1 MITVTEAFVG
11 FFIMLGLM
19 LIGLPVAGALFA
31 VAILGALMYLGTP
44 TLMMFGNQMWSILHD
59 FVLTAIPMFILLGEI
74 LVRSG
79 ITDRMYAAL
88 SDWMRRWPG
97 GLLHTNIGACGM
109 FSAVSG
115 SSVATAATIGT
126 VALPSMKQHGYSE
139 RLALGTIA
147 AGATLGIL
155 IPPSINMIIYGSMSN
170 TSIGRLF
177 LAAIVPGLLL
187 IALFMIFVAVIC
199 VLRPRMG
206 GDALPPVPMSERLAR
221 LKDLL
226 PPLLIFA
233 VVIGSIYTGW
243 ATPTESAAVGVI
255 AALLLAGVRRRLSI
269 RMLNESV
276 LAVVRITAMIMLIV
290 LAAQLLSFVM
300 GVLRIP
306 QAITGLVADTGAT
319 QLQIILM
326 LIVFYLILGCF
337 LETLSMMITTIPIV
351 MPIVLFFGIDPVWFG
366 VFLVLMMEIALITP
380 PLGMNLFIVQGVRP
394 NGGSVMDVVWGAM
407 PFTLIMLLMV
417 AILIA
422 FPQVALFVPD
432 VLYGK

>member
-1 MITVTEAFVG
+1 MITAGEAFTG
-11 FFIMLGLM
+11 FFIMLALM

-31 VAILGALMYLGTP
+31 VAVLGAFLYLGMP
-44 TLMMFGNQMWSILHD
+44 TLTMFGNQMWSILDD
-59 FVLTAIPMFILLGEI
+59 FVLTSIPMFILLGEI

-79 ITDRMYAAL
+79 VTDRMYAAL
-88 SDWMRRWPG
+88 SDWIRRWPG
-97 GLLHTNIGACGM
+97 GLLHTNIGACGI

-155 IPPSINMIIYGSMSN
+155 IPPSINMIIYGSMAN

-187 IALFMIFVAVIC
+187 IALFMIFVAVVC
-199 VLRPRMG
+199 ALRPALG
-206 GDALPPVPMSERLAR
+206 GAEMPAVPLKERLVR

-226 PPLLIFA
+226 PPLVIFA
-233 VVIGSIYTGW
+233 VVMGSIYTGW

-255 AALLLAGVRRRLSI
+255 AALALAAAKRRLTVA
-269 RMLNESV
+269 MLNESV
-276 LAVVRITAMIMLIV
+276 LTVVKVTAMIMLIV

-319 QLQIILM
+319 QLQILLL

-351 MPIVLFFGIDPVWFG
+351 MPIVLFYGIDPVWFG
-366 VFLVLMMEIALITP
+366 IFLVLMMEVSLITP
-380 PLGMNLFIVQGVRP
+380 PLGMNLFIVQGVR
-394 NGGSVMDVVWGAM
+394 NSGGSVMDVVWGAL

-417 AILIA
+417 GILIA
-422 FPQVALFVPD
+422 APQVALFLPD
-432 VLYGK
+432 MLYGP

>member
-1 MITVTEAFVG
+1 MITAGEAFTG
-11 FFIMLGLM
+11 FFIMLALM

-31 VAILGALMYLGTP
+31 VAVLGAFLYLGMP
-44 TLMMFGNQMWSILHD
+44 TLTMFGNQMWSILDD
-59 FVLTAIPMFILLGEI
+59 FVLTSIPMFILLGEI

-79 ITDRMYAAL
+79 VTDRMYAAL
-88 SDWMRRWPG
+88 SDWIRRWPG

-126 VALPSMKQHGYSE
+126 VALPSMKRHGYSE

-155 IPPSINMIIYGSMSN
+155 IPPSINMIIYGSMAN

-187 IALFMIFVAVIC
+187 IALFMIFVAVVC
-199 VLRPRMG
+199 ALRPALG
-206 GDALPPVPMSERLAR
+206 GTEMPAVPLKERLAR

-226 PPLLIFA
+226 PPLVIFA
-233 VVIGSIYTGW
+233 VVMGSIYTGW

-255 AALLLAGVRRRLSI
+255 AALALAAAKRRLTVA
-269 RMLNESV
+269 MLNDSV
-276 LAVVRITAMIMLIV
+276 LTVVKVTAMIMLIV

-319 QLQIILM
+319 QLQILLL

-366 VFLVLMMEIALITP
+366 IFLVLMMEVSLITP
-380 PLGMNLFIVQGVRP
+380 PLGMNLFIVQGVRAS
-394 NGGSVMDVVWGAM
+394 GGSVMDVVWGAL

-417 AILIA
+417 GILIA
-422 FPQVALFVPD
+422 APQVALFLPD
-432 VLYGK
+432 MLYGP

>member
-31 VAILGALMYLGTP
+31 VAILGAFLYLGTP
-44 TLMMFGNQMWSILHD
+44 TLMMFGNQIWSILDD

-88 SDWMRRWPG
+88 SDWLRRWPG

-126 VALPSMKQHGYSE
+126 VALPSMKGHGYSE

-187 IALFMIFVAVIC
+187 IALFMIFVAVVC
-199 VLRPRMG
+199 ALRPSLG
-206 GDALPPVPMSERLAR
+206 GDALAPVPMKERLAR

-226 PPLLIFA
+226 PPLVIFA
-233 VVIGSIYTGW
+233 VVMGSIYTGW

-255 AALLLAGVRRRLSI
+255 AALVLAATRRRLTLA
-269 RMLNESV
+269 MLNQSV
-276 LAVVRITAMIMLIV
+276 LTVVRVTAMIMLIV

-319 QLQIILM
+319 QLQILLL

-366 VFLVLMMEIALITP
+366 VFLVLMMEVALITP
-380 PLGMNLFIVQGVRP
+380 PLGMNLFIVQGVRAQ
-394 NGGSVMDVVWGAM
+394 GGSVMDVVWGAM

-422 FPQVALFVPD
+422 FPQVALFLPD
-432 VLYGK
+432 AFYGQ

>member
-1 MITVTEAFVG
+1 MISITESFIG

-19 LIGLPVAGALFA
+19 LVGLPVAGALFA
-31 VAILGALMYLGTP
+31 VAIIGALFYLGVP
-44 TLMMFGNQMWSILHD
+44 SLMMFGNQMWSILDD

-79 ITDRMYAAL
+79 ITDRMYVAL
-88 SDWMRRWPG
+88 SDWVRRWPG

-126 VALPSMKQHGYSE
+126 VALPSMKRHGYSE
-139 RLALGTIA
+139 RIALGTIA

-170 TSIGRLF
+170 TSIGQLF

-187 IALFMIFVAVIC
+187 MALFMIFVAVLSVIN
-199 VLRPRMG
+199 PSIAG
-206 GDALPPVPMSERLAR
+206 EKLPPVPMKERLTR
-221 LKDLL
+221 LVDLL
-226 PPLLIFA
+226 PPLIIFA
-233 VVIGSIYTGW
+233 VIMGSIYSGW

-255 AALLLAGVRRRLSI
+255 AALALAAARRRLSFKV
-269 RMLNESV
+269 LNEALLSV
-276 LAVVRITAMIMLIV
+276 VKITAMIMLIV

-306 QAITGLVADTGAT
+306 QAITGLVADTGT
-319 QLQIILM
+319 TPLQILLLLVI
-326 LIVFYLILGCF
+326 FYLILGCF
-337 LETLSMMITTIPIV
+337 LETLSMMIMTIPIV
-351 MPIVLFFGIDPVWFG
+351 MPIVLFLGIDPVWFG
-366 VFLVLMMEIALITP
+366 VFLVLMMEVGLITP

-394 NGGSVMDVVWGAM
+394 DGGSVMDVVWGAL

-417 AILIA
+417 ALLMM
-422 FPQVALFVPD
+422 FPQIALFLPE
-432 VLYGK
+432 LMYGR

>member
-31 VAILGALMYLGTP
+31 VAILGAFLYLGTP
-44 TLMMFGNQMWSILHD
+44 TLMMFGNQMWSILDD

-88 SDWMRRWPG
+88 SDWLRRWPG

-126 VALPSMKQHGYSE
+126 VALPSMKGHGYSE

-187 IALFMIFVAVIC
+187 IALFMIFVAVVC
-199 VLRPRMG
+199 ALRPSLG
-206 GDALPPVPMSERLAR
+206 GDALAPVPMKERLAR

-226 PPLLIFA
+226 PPLVIFA
-233 VVIGSIYTGW
+233 VVMGSIYTGW

-255 AALLLAGVRRRLSI
+255 AALALAAARRRLTLA
-269 RMLNESV
+269 MLNQSV
-276 LAVVRITAMIMLIV
+276 LTVVRVTAMIMLIV

-319 QLQIILM
+319 QLQILLL

-366 VFLVLMMEIALITP
+366 VFLVLMMEVALITP
-380 PLGMNLFIVQGVRP
+380 PLGMNLFIVQGVRAQ
-394 NGGSVMDVVWGAM
+394 GGSVMDVVWGAM

-422 FPQVALFVPD
+422 FPQVALFLPD
-432 VLYGK
+432 AFYGK

>member
-11 FFIMLGLM
+11 FFIMIGLM

-31 VAILGALMYLGTP
+31 VAILGALLYLGAP

-79 ITDRMYAAL
+79 ITDRMYNAL

-97 GLLHTNIGACGM
+97 GLLHTNIGACGL

-177 LAAIVPGLLL
+177 LAAIVPGVLL
-187 IALFMIFVAVIC
+187 IVLFMIFIAVVC

-206 GDALPPVPMSERLAR
+206 GDELPPVPLAEKLAR

-233 VVIGSIYTGW
+233 LVIGTIYTGW

-255 AALLLAGVRRRLSI
+255 AALILAAARRRLTI
-269 RMLNESV
+269 AMLNESV

-319 QLQIILM
+319 QLQILLM

-394 NGGSVMDVVWGAM
+394 DGGSVMDVVWGAM

>member
-1 MITVTEAFVG
+1 MITAGEAFTG
-11 FFIMLGLM
+11 FFIMLALM

-31 VAILGALMYLGTP
+31 VAVLGAFLYLGMP
-44 TLMMFGNQMWSILHD
+44 TLTMFGNQMWSILDD
-59 FVLTAIPMFILLGEI
+59 FVLTSIPMFILLGEI

-79 ITDRMYAAL
+79 VTDRMYAAL
-88 SDWMRRWPG
+88 SDWIRRWPG

-126 VALPSMKQHGYSE
+126 VALPSMKRHGYSE

-155 IPPSINMIIYGSMSN
+155 IPPSINMIIYGSMAN

-187 IALFMIFVAVIC
+187 IALFMIFVAVVC
-199 VLRPRMG
+199 ALRPALG
-206 GDALPPVPMSERLAR
+206 GTEMPAVPLKERLAR

-226 PPLLIFA
+226 PPLVIFA
-233 VVIGSIYTGW
+233 VVMGSIYTGW

-255 AALLLAGVRRRLSI
+255 AALALAAAKRRLTVA
-269 RMLNESV
+269 MLNDSV
-276 LAVVRITAMIMLIV
+276 LTVVKVTAMIMLIV

-319 QLQIILM
+319 QLQILLL

-366 VFLVLMMEIALITP
+366 IFLVLMMEVSLITP
-380 PLGMNLFIVQGVRP
+380 PLGMNLFIVQGVRA
-394 NGGSVMDVVWGAM
+394 NGGSVMDVVWGAL

-417 AILIA
+417 GILIA
-422 FPQVALFVPD
+422 APQVALFLPD
-432 VLYGK
+432 MLYGS

>member
-233 VVIGSIYTGW
+233 VVMGSIYTGW

>member
-1 MITVTEAFVG
+1 MITVSEAFVG

-79 ITDRMYAAL
+79 ITDRMYTAL

-126 VALPSMKQHGYSE
+126 VALPSMKRNGYSE

-187 IALFMIFVAVIC
+187 IAMFMIFVAVIC

-233 VVIGSIYTGW
+233 VVMGSIYTGW

-255 AALLLAGVRRRLSI
+255 AALVLAAARRRLSI

-306 QAITGLVADTGAT
+306 QAITTLVADTGAT

>member
-1 MITVTEAFVG
+1 MITAGEAFTG
-11 FFIMLGLM
+11 FFIMLALM

-31 VAILGALMYLGTP
+31 VAVLGAFLYLGMP
-44 TLMMFGNQMWSILHD
+44 TLTMFGNQMWSILDD
-59 FVLTAIPMFILLGEI
+59 FVLTSIPMFILLGEI

-79 ITDRMYAAL
+79 VTDRMYAAL
-88 SDWMRRWPG
+88 SDWIRRWPG

-126 VALPSMKQHGYSE
+126 VALPSMKRHGYSE

-155 IPPSINMIIYGSMSN
+155 IPPSINMIIYGSMAN

-187 IALFMIFVAVIC
+187 IALFMIFVAVVC
-199 VLRPRMG
+199 ALRPALG
-206 GDALPPVPMSERLAR
+206 GTEMPAVPLKERLAR

-226 PPLLIFA
+226 PPLVIFA
-233 VVIGSIYTGW
+233 VVMGSIYTGW

-255 AALLLAGVRRRLSI
+255 AALALAAAKRRLTVA
-269 RMLNESV
+269 MLNDSV
-276 LAVVRITAMIMLIV
+276 LTVVKVTAMIMLIV

-319 QLQIILM
+319 QLQILLL

-366 VFLVLMMEIALITP
+366 IFLVMMMEVSLITP
-380 PLGMNLFIVQGVRP
+380 PLGMNLFIVQGVRAS
-394 NGGSVMDVVWGAM
+394 GGSVMDVVWGAL

-417 AILIA
+417 GILIA
-422 FPQVALFVPD
+422 APQVALFLPD
-432 VLYGK
+432 MLYGP

>member
-1 MITVTEAFVG
+1 MITAGEAFTG
-11 FFIMLGLM
+11 FFIMLALM

-31 VAILGALMYLGTP
+31 VAVLGAFLYLGMP
-44 TLMMFGNQMWSILHD
+44 TLTMFGNQMWSILDD
-59 FVLTAIPMFILLGEI
+59 FVLTSIPMFILLGEI

-79 ITDRMYAAL
+79 VTDRMYAAL
-88 SDWMRRWPG
+88 SDWIRRWPG
-97 GLLHTNIGACGM
+97 GLLHTNIGACGI

-155 IPPSINMIIYGSMSN
+155 IPPSINMIIYGSMAN

-187 IALFMIFVAVIC
+187 IALFMIFVAVVC
-199 VLRPRMG
+199 ALRPALG
-206 GDALPPVPMSERLAR
+206 GAEMPAVPLKERLAR

-226 PPLLIFA
+226 PPLVIFA
-233 VVIGSIYTGW
+233 VVMGSIYTGW

-255 AALLLAGVRRRLSI
+255 AALALAAAKRRLTVA
-269 RMLNESV
+269 MLNESV
-276 LAVVRITAMIMLIV
+276 LTVVKVTAMIMLIV

-319 QLQIILM
+319 QLQILLL

-351 MPIVLFFGIDPVWFG
+351 MPIVLFYGIDPVWFG
-366 VFLVLMMEIALITP
+366 IFLVLMMEVSLITP
-380 PLGMNLFIVQGVRP
+380 PLGMNLFIVQGVR
-394 NGGSVMDVVWGAM
+394 NSGGSVMDVVWGAL

-417 AILIA
+417 GILIA
-422 FPQVALFVPD
+422 APQVALFLPD
-432 VLYGK
+432 MLYGP

>member
-1 MITVTEAFVG
+1 MITIAEAFIG
-11 FFIMLGLM
+11 FGIMLSLM

-31 VAILGALMYLGTP
+31 VAILGAYLYLGGP
-44 TLMMFGNQMWSILHD
+44 TLGMFGNQMWSILDD
-59 FVLTAIPMFILLGEI
+59 FVLTSVPMFILLGEI
-74 LVRSG
+74 LVQSG
-79 ITDRMYAAL
+79 ITARMYAAL
-88 SDWMRRWPG
+88 SDWIRRWPG
-97 GLLHTNIGACGM
+97 GLLHTNIGACGL

-126 VALPSMKQHGYSE
+126 VALPSMKQNGYSE

-170 TSIGRLF
+170 TSIGQLF
-177 LAAIVPGLLL
+177 LAAVIPGLLL
-187 IALFMIFVAVIC
+187 MVLFMIFVALAC
-199 VLRPRMG
+199 TFWPALG
-206 GDALPPVPMSERLAR
+206 GKALPPVPMRERLSR

-233 VVIGSIYTGW
+233 VVMGAIYTGW

-255 AALLLAGVRRRLSI
+255 AALVLVAARGRLTL
-269 RMLNESV
+269 RMLNES
-276 LAVVRITAMIMLIV
+276 LLTVVRVTAMIMLIV

-306 QAITGLVADTGAT
+306 QAITGMVAETGAT
-319 QLQIILM
+319 QLQVL
-326 LIVFYLILGCF
+326 LLLVLFYLILGCF
-337 LETLSMMITTIPIV
+337 LETLSMMIMTIPIV
-351 MPIVLFFGIDPVWFG
+351 MPVVLFFGIDPVWFG
-366 VFLVLMMEIALITP
+366 VFLVLMMEVSLITP
-380 PLGMNLFIVQGVRP
+380 PLGMNLFVVQGVRP
-394 NGGSVMDVVWGAM
+394 GGGSVMDVVWGVM

-422 FPQVALFVPD
+422 FPQVALFLPGVMF
-432 VLYGK
+432 GQ

>member
-1 MITVTEAFVG
+1 MITAGEAFTG
-11 FFIMLGLM
+11 FFIMLALM

-31 VAILGALMYLGTP
+31 VAVLGAFLYLGMP
-44 TLMMFGNQMWSILHD
+44 TLTMFGNQMWSILDD
-59 FVLTAIPMFILLGEI
+59 FVLTSIPMFILLGEI

-79 ITDRMYAAL
+79 VTDRMYAAL
-88 SDWMRRWPG
+88 SDWIRRWPG

-126 VALPSMKQHGYSE
+126 VALPSMKRHGYSE

-155 IPPSINMIIYGSMSN
+155 IPPSINMIIYGSMAN

-187 IALFMIFVAVIC
+187 IALFMIFVAVVC
-199 VLRPRMG
+199 ALRPALG
-206 GDALPPVPMSERLAR
+206 GTEMPAVPLKERLAR

-226 PPLLIFA
+226 PPLVIFA
-233 VVIGSIYTGW
+233 VVMGSIYTGW

-255 AALLLAGVRRRLSI
+255 AALALAAAKRRLTVA
-269 RMLNESV
+269 MLNDSV
-276 LAVVRITAMIMLIV
+276 LTVVKVTAMIMLIV

-306 QAITGLVADTGAT
+306 QAITGLAADTGAT
-319 QLQIILM
+319 QLQILLL

-366 VFLVLMMEIALITP
+366 IFLVLMMEVSLITP
-380 PLGMNLFIVQGVRP
+380 PLGMNLFIVQGVRAS
-394 NGGSVMDVVWGAM
+394 GGSVMDVVWGAL

-417 AILIA
+417 GILIA
-422 FPQVALFVPD
+422 APQVALFLPD
-432 VLYGK
+432 MLYGP

>member
-31 VAILGALMYLGTP
+31 VAILGAFLYLGTP

-79 ITDRMYAAL
+79 ITDRMYNAL

-97 GLLHTNIGACGM
+97 GLLHTNIGACGL

-177 LAAIVPGLLL
+177 LAAIVPGVLL
-187 IALFMIFVAVIC
+187 IVLFMIFIAVVC

-206 GDALPPVPMSERLAR
+206 GDELPPVPLAEKLAR

-233 VVIGSIYTGW
+233 LVMGTIYTGW

-255 AALLLAGVRRRLSI
+255 AALILAAARRRLTI
-269 RMLNESV
+269 AMLNESV

-319 QLQIILM
+319 QLQILLM

-394 NGGSVMDVVWGAM
+394 DGGSVMDVVWGAM

-432 VLYGK
+432 VMYGK

>member
-206 GDALPPVPMSERLAR
+206 GDALPPVPMAERLAR

-233 VVIGSIYTGW
+233 VVMGSIYTGW

-255 AALLLAGVRRRLSI
+255 AALVLAAARRRLSI

-306 QAITGLVADTGAT
+306 QAITTLVADTGAT

-407 PFTLIMLLMV
+407 PFTLVMLLMV

>member
-1 MITVTEAFVG
+1 MITVTEAFTG

-31 VAILGALMYLGTP
+31 VAILGAFLYLGTP
-44 TLMMFGNQMWSILHD
+44 TLMMFGNQMWSILDD

-88 SDWMRRWPG
+88 SDWLQRWPG

-126 VALPSMKQHGYSE
+126 VALPSMKGHGYSE

-187 IALFMIFVAVIC
+187 IALFMIFVAVVC
-199 VLRPRMG
+199 ALRPSLG
-206 GDALPPVPMSERLAR
+206 GDALAPVPMKERLAR

-226 PPLLIFA
+226 PPLVIFA
-233 VVIGSIYTGW
+233 VVMGSIYTGW

-255 AALLLAGVRRRLSI
+255 AALALAAARGRLTMS
-269 RMLNESV
+269 MLNQSV
-276 LAVVRITAMIMLIV
+276 LTVVRVTAMIMLIV

-319 QLQIILM
+319 QLQILLL
-326 LIVFYLILGCF
+326 LIAFYLVLGCF

-366 VFLVLMMEIALITP
+366 VFLVLMMEVALITP
-380 PLGMNLFIVQGVRP
+380 PLGMNLFIVQGARAQ
-394 NGGSVMDVVWGAM
+394 GGSVMDVVWGAM

-422 FPQVALFVPD
+422 FPQLALFLPNA
-432 VLYGK
+432 LYGQ

>member
-1 MITVTEAFVG
+1 MITAGEAFTG
-11 FFIMLGLM
+11 FFIMLALM

-31 VAILGALMYLGTP
+31 VAVLGAFLYLGMP
-44 TLMMFGNQMWSILHD
+44 TLTMFGNQMWSILDD
-59 FVLTAIPMFILLGEI
+59 FVLTSIPMFILLGEI

-79 ITDRMYAAL
+79 VTDRMYAAL
-88 SDWMRRWPG
+88 SDWIRRWPG

-126 VALPSMKQHGYSE
+126 VALPSMKRHGYSE

-155 IPPSINMIIYGSMSN
+155 IPPSINMIIYGSMAN

-187 IALFMIFVAVIC
+187 IALFMIFVAVVC
-199 VLRPRMG
+199 ALRPALG
-206 GDALPPVPMSERLAR
+206 GTEMPAVPLKERLAR

-226 PPLLIFA
+226 PPLVIFA
-233 VVIGSIYTGW
+233 VVMGSIYTGW

-255 AALLLAGVRRRLSI
+255 AALALAAAKRRLTVA
-269 RMLNESV
+269 MLNDSV
-276 LAVVRITAMIMLIV
+276 LTVVKVTAMIMLIV

-319 QLQIILM
+319 QLQILLL

-366 VFLVLMMEIALITP
+366 IFLVLMMEVSLITP
-380 PLGMNLFIVQGVRP
+380 PLGMNLFIVQGVRA
-394 NGGSVMDVVWGAM
+394 NGGSVMDVVWGAL

-417 AILIA
+417 GILIA
-422 FPQVALFVPD
+422 APQVALFLPD
-432 VLYGK
+432 MLYGP

>member
-1 MITVTEAFVG
+1 
-11 FFIMLGLM
+11 
-19 LIGLPVAGALFA
+19 
-31 VAILGALMYLGTP
+31 
-44 TLMMFGNQMWSILHD
+44 
-59 FVLTAIPMFILLGEI
+59 
-74 LVRSG
+74 
-79 ITDRMYAAL
+79 
-88 SDWMRRWPG
+88 
-97 GLLHTNIGACGM
+97 
-109 FSAVSG
+109 
-115 SSVATAATIGT
+115 
-126 VALPSMKQHGYSE
+126 
-139 RLALGTIA
+139 
-147 AGATLGIL
+147 
-155 IPPSINMIIYGSMSN
+155 
-170 TSIGRLF
+170 
-177 LAAIVPGLLL
+177 
-187 IALFMIFVAVIC
+187 
-199 VLRPRMG
+199 
-206 GDALPPVPMSERLAR
+206 VPMSERLAR

-226 PPLLIFA
+226 PPLLLFA
-233 VVIGSIYTGW
+233 VVMGSIYTGW

>member
-1 MITVTEAFVG
+1 MISIGEAIVG
-11 FFIMLGLM
+11 FFLMLGLM
-19 LIGLPVAGALFA
+19 LMGLPVAGALFA
-31 VAILGALMYLGTP
+31 VALVGAFFYLGVP
-44 TLMMFGNQMWSILHD
+44 SVMMFGNQMWSILDD

-79 ITDRMYAAL
+79 ITDRMYVAL
-88 SDWMRRWPG
+88 SDWIRRWPG

-126 VALPSMKQHGYSE
+126 VALPSMQKYGYSE
-139 RLALGTIA
+139 RVALGTIA

-170 TSIGRLF
+170 TSIGQLF
-177 LAAIVPGLLL
+177 LAAIVPGILLM
-187 IALFMIFVAVIC
+187 ILFMLFVAVMSVIK
-199 VLRPRMG
+199 PSIA
-206 GDALPPVPMSERLAR
+206 GDPLPSVPMRQRLMR
-221 LKDLL
+221 LIDLL
-226 PPLLIFA
+226 PPLLIFG
-233 VVIGSIYTGW
+233 VVMGSIYAGW

-255 AALLLAGVRRRLSI
+255 GALVLAAARRRLSFK
-269 RMLNESV
+269 MLNECLLS
-276 LAVVRITAMIMLIV
+276 VVRVTAMIMLIV

-306 QAITGLVADTGAT
+306 QTITGLLADTGAT
-319 QLQIILM
+319 QLQIL
-326 LIVFYLILGCF
+326 LLLVVFYLVLGCF

-351 MPIVLFFGIDPVWFG
+351 MPIVIFFGIDPVWFG
-366 VFLVLMMEIALITP
+366 VFLVLMMEVALITP

-394 NGGSVMDVVWGAM
+394 AGGSIMDVVWGAL

-417 AILIA
+417 ALLMI
-422 FPQVALFVPD
+422 FPQLALFLPEAMH
-432 VLYGK
+432 GS

>member
-1 MITVTEAFVG
+1 MISITESFIG

-19 LIGLPVAGALFA
+19 LVGLPVAGALFA
-31 VAILGALMYLGTP
+31 VAIIGALFYLGVP
-44 TLMMFGNQMWSILHD
+44 SLMMFGNQMWSILDD

-79 ITDRMYAAL
+79 ITDRMYVAL
-88 SDWMRRWPG
+88 SDWVRRWPG

-126 VALPSMKQHGYSE
+126 VALPSMKRHGYSE
-139 RLALGTIA
+139 RIALGTIA

-170 TSIGRLF
+170 TSIGQLF

-187 IALFMIFVAVIC
+187 MALFMIFVAVLSVIN
-199 VLRPRMG
+199 PSIAG
-206 GDALPPVPMSERLAR
+206 EKLPPVPMKERLTR
-221 LKDLL
+221 LVDLL
-226 PPLLIFA
+226 PPLIIFA
-233 VVIGSIYTGW
+233 VIMGSIYSGW

-255 AALLLAGVRRRLSI
+255 AALALAAARRRLSFKV
-269 RMLNESV
+269 LNEALLSV
-276 LAVVRITAMIMLIV
+276 VKITAMIMLIV

-319 QLQIILM
+319 PLQILLLLVI
-326 LIVFYLILGCF
+326 FYLILGCF
-337 LETLSMMITTIPIV
+337 LETLSMMIMTIPIV
-351 MPIVLFFGIDPVWFG
+351 MPIVLFLGIDPVWFG
-366 VFLVLMMEIALITP
+366 VFLVLMMEVGLITP

-394 NGGSVMDVVWGAM
+394 DGGSVMDVVWGAL

-417 AILIA
+417 ALLMM
-422 FPQVALFVPD
+422 FPQIALFLPE
-432 VLYGK
+432 LMYGR

>member
-1 MITVTEAFVG
+1 MITVSEAFVG

-31 VAILGALMYLGTP
+31 VAILGALLYLGTP

-79 ITDRMYAAL
+79 ITDRMYTAL

-126 VALPSMKQHGYSE
+126 VALPSMKRNGYSE

-233 VVIGSIYTGW
+233 VVMGSIYTGW

-255 AALLLAGVRRRLSI
+255 AALVLAAARRRLSI

-306 QAITGLVADTGAT
+306 QAITTLVADTGAT

>member
-31 VAILGALMYLGTP
+31 VAILGAFMYLGTP
-44 TLMMFGNQMWSILHD
+44 TLMMFGNQMWSILDD

-79 ITDRMYAAL
+79 ITDRMYVAL
-88 SDWMRRWPG
+88 SDWVRRWPG
-97 GLLHTNIGACGM
+97 GLLHTNIGACGL

-126 VALPSMKQHGYSE
+126 VALPAMKQHGYSE

-177 LAAIVPGLLL
+177 LAAIVPGVLL
-187 IALFMIFVAVIC
+187 IVLFMIFVALIC
-199 VLRPRMG
+199 VFRPSMG
-206 GDALPPVPMSERLAR
+206 GDALPPVPMKERLSR

-226 PPLLIFA
+226 PPLVIFG
-233 VVIGSIYTGW
+233 VVMGSIYTGW

-255 AALLLAGVRRRLSI
+255 AALVLAAARRRLSI
-269 RMLNESV
+269 SMLNECV
-276 LAVVRITAMIMLIV
+276 LTVVRVTAMIMLIV

-306 QAITGLVADTGAT
+306 QVITGLVADTGAT
-319 QLQIILM
+319 QLQILLL

-351 MPIVLFFGIDPVWFG
+351 MPIVIFYGIDPVWFG
-366 VFLVLMMEIALITP
+366 VFLVLMMEVALITP

-394 NGGSVMDVVWGAM
+394 QGGSVMDVVWGAM

-432 VLYGK
+432 AMYGK

>member
-31 VAILGALMYLGTP
+31 VAILGAFLYLGTP

-79 ITDRMYAAL
+79 ITDRMYNAL

-97 GLLHTNIGACGM
+97 GLLHTNIGACGL

-177 LAAIVPGLLL
+177 LAAIVPGVLL

-199 VLRPRMG
+199 VLRPKMG
-206 GDALPPVPMSERLAR
+206 GDEMPPVPLAEKLSR

-233 VVIGSIYTGW
+233 LVMGTIYTGW

-255 AALLLAGVRRRLSI
+255 AALILAAARRRLSI
-269 RMLNESV
+269 AMLNESV

-319 QLQIILM
+319 QLQILLM

-351 MPIVLFFGIDPVWFG
+351 MPIVIFFGIDPVWFG

-394 NGGSVMDVVWGAM
+394 DGGSVMDVVWGAM

-432 VLYGK
+432 VMYGK

>member
-31 VAILGALMYLGTP
+31 VAILGAFLYLGTP
-44 TLMMFGNQMWSILHD
+44 TLMMFGNQIWSILDD

-88 SDWMRRWPG
+88 SDWLRRWPG

-126 VALPSMKQHGYSE
+126 VALPSMKGHGYSE

-187 IALFMIFVAVIC
+187 IALFMIFVAVVC
-199 VLRPRMG
+199 ALRPSLG
-206 GDALPPVPMSERLAR
+206 GDALAPVPMKERLAR

-226 PPLLIFA
+226 PPLVIFA
-233 VVIGSIYTGW
+233 VVMGSIYTGW

-255 AALLLAGVRRRLSI
+255 AALVLAATRRRLTLA
-269 RMLNESV
+269 MLNQSV
-276 LAVVRITAMIMLIV
+276 LTVVRVTAMIMLIV

-319 QLQIILM
+319 QLQILLL

-366 VFLVLMMEIALITP
+366 VFLVLMMEVALITP
-380 PLGMNLFIVQGVRP
+380 PLGMNLFIVQGVRAQ
-394 NGGSVMDVVWGAM
+394 GGSVMDVVWGAM

-422 FPQVALFVPD
+422 FPQVALFLPD
-432 VLYGK
+432 AFYGK

>member
-233 VVIGSIYTGW
+233 VVMGSIYTGW

-255 AALLLAGVRRRLSI
+255 AALLLAGARRLSI